1 MAVLSEEQ
9 IMLRDMGV
17 EWARDRAPVS
27 VLRQLYD
34 GENVGQNPGIYAEM
48 ASMGWTGILIPE
60 SHGGSDFGALSLGL
74 LLEQLGR
81 TLLPSALWSSALVAT
96 TALKA
101 GTEAQRA
108 RWLPGIADGSV
119 IAALATDLGGRPLQ
133 GALSVTATAEGDGW
147 KLSGRIGPVPDGM
160 LAQLFILSA
169 ETGNGIS
176 LFLIPA
182 DAPGLSRHALAQIDA
197 RSPAILELDSV
208 AVEPQ
213 DLLAGTENAAR
224 ILEHVLDCAR
234 VGLAAEMLGAA
245 TQAFET
251 TLEYLKVRVQFDR
264 LIGSFQA
271 LQHRA
276 AGMFQELELLRSAV
290 EAALAAIDSNDPDLP
305 AKASAAKALAGEIL
319 NAISNEMV
327 QLHGGIGM
335 THEHDAGL
343 YLKRARVADQL
354 LGNAAFHR
362 ERWGRLRGF

>member
-9 IMLRDMGV
+9 IMLRNMGV
-17 EWARDRAPVS
+17 EWARDRASVT

-34 GENVGQNPGIYAEM
+34 GESVGQNPDIYAEM

-81 TLLPSALWSSALVAT
+81 TLLPSALWSSALVAA

-101 GTEAQRA
+101 GTETQQA

-119 IAALATDLGGRPLQ
+119 IAALATAHGGFPVPN
-133 GALSVTATAEGDGW
+133 APSITASIESDGW
-147 KLSGRIGPVPDGM
+147 RLSGRVGPVPDGM
-160 LAQLFILSA
+160 LAHLFILSA
-169 ETGNGIS
+169 ETEKGTA
-176 LFLIPA
+176 LFLVPA
-182 DAPGLSRHALAQIDA
+182 DSPGLSRRALAQIDA
-197 RSPAILELDSV
+197 RAPAILELDGV
-208 AVEPQ
+208 AIEAQ
-213 DLLAGTENAAR
+213 GLLAGPENAAQ

-234 VGLAAEMLGAA
+234 VGLAAEMLGSA

-276 AGMFQELELLRSAV
+276 ACMFQELELLRSAV
-290 EAALAAIDSNDPDLP
+290 ESALAAIDAQDADLP

-327 QLHGGIGM
+327 QMHGGIGM

-354 LGNAAFHR
+354 LGNAAYHR